1 MRALGW
7 ENGRA
12 PALRAAL
19 ISTLQQRTD
28 DDERVFA
35 TMIALRF
42 RRTVDPALNDTSVPA
57 DYTSRVDVAPVGTDP
72 LMVADLQAA
81 RRESR
86 LDTRYEVLPARVS
99 LPVPLGVWK
108 RVAARPL
115 LLELATEAGKALLG
129 FDAAVEFG
137 VRDPVRS
144 VTRAAYPLLGAQQ
157 VAALI
162 DGVNATTGVWA
173 RRNARL
179 LETPELNAAMLM
191 ACDIDNVPCKYV
203 ADAHRDKLHRRRVGV
218 DESRVIRWDSLDELP
233 PAGAALDSSPTC
245 SLSVEFESV
254 IDLSTN
260 EPATIVVVVAHQS
273 AAKVLKSV
281 EVDGTTVSYA
291 PAAVRATGADWA
303 PTKTL
308 KFTCDASAVVASL
321 QSDKDPGKITFNV
334 PTAIARTVVDLLR
347 GTLPRM
353 EGAPFHLLVMVADNM
368 RPLRTVLPDAVV
380 DEFRDHVYGAWMY
393 KLFDGGLENDS
404 WFWAHL
410 GVTLTMRT
418 NPRTSAYDYVVG
430 MRSAASN
437 QAYVSRL
444 THGKYITSTSFARMM
459 RSLYAWYGRWVA
471 T

>member
-1 MRALGW
+1 MRALRW

-12 PALRAAL
+12 PALREAL
-19 ISTLQQRTD
+19 VSTLQQRTD
-28 DDERVFA
+28 DTERVFA

-42 RRTVDPALNDTSVPA
+42 RRTVDPALNDTAVPA
-57 DYTSRVDVAPVGTDP
+57 DYTWRVDVAPVGTDP

-86 LDTRYEVLPARVS
+86 LDTRYEMLPARVS

-108 RVAARPL
+108 RVATRPL
-115 LLELATEAGKALLG
+115 LLELATETGKALLG

-144 VTRAAYPLLGAQQ
+144 VTKAAYPLLGAEQ

-173 RRNARL
+173 KRNARL
-179 LETPELNAAMLM
+179 LETPEINAAMLM
-191 ACDIDNVPCKYV
+191 ACDTDDVPCKYV

-218 DESRVIRWDSLDELP
+218 DETRVVRWDSLDELP
-233 PAGAALDSSPTC
+233 PAGAALDTSATC
-245 SLSVEFESV
+245 SLRVEFESV
-254 IDLSTN
+254 VDPGSN
-260 EPATIVVVVAHQS
+260 EPATMVVVVAQRS
-273 AAKVLKSV
+273 AGKVLQSV
-281 EVDGTTVSYA
+281 EVDGERVSYA
-291 PAAVRATGADWA
+291 PATVRGTGADWA

-308 KFTCDASAVVASL
+308 KFTRGASAVVASL
-321 QSDKDPGKITFNV
+321 QSDADAGKIAFQV
-334 PTAIARTVVDLLR
+334 PTKVARTVVDLLR

-353 EGAPFHLLVMVADNM
+353 DGEPFHLLAMVADNM
-368 RPLRTVLPDAVV
+368 RTLRTVVPDAVAN
-380 DEFRDHVYGAWMY
+380 EFRDHVYGAWMY
-393 KLFDGGLENDS
+393 KLFEKSLTNDP

-418 NPRTSAYDYVVG
+418 NARTREYEYVVG
-430 MRSAASN
+430 MRSAAAN
-437 QAYVSRL
+437 EAYVSRL
-444 THGKYITSTSFARMM
+444 ADGRYITSTSFARMM